1 MSTSVTPPLPQPV
14 DVSKRPRI
22 ASLDVIRGL
31 AILGTLAS
39 NIWSFQASFGERV
52 IDVRWAEL
60 LSWTSEGKFLGL
72 LTIMFGIGL
81 EIQRQA
87 ASRRGL
93 RWPGTYLVR
102 AGLLFL
108 DGVLNYIFVVQFDV
122 LRVYAILGFVVAF
135 VLLMP
140 EKRQWIFI
148 GVALTT
154 HVTLILLPLVVT
166 DYHGTPGIVFP
177 GEFWVAEGRPPY
189 SYEIHN
195 NALTVLSDLTTGSD
209 TGSIF
214 TLGLVCFTLGAMVY
228 RHGIL
233 DARGARLRRWVM
245 VVGFGVGIPLDLA
258 FFLSQETYGFGRFL
272 AAPFTAFGILALMAA
287 FYQRRPIGVAGRHL
301 SLVGRMA
308 LSCYVLQNV
317 LGRVAQRWIGSS
329 PLSPMLDPLIGT
341 ILMFLV
347 IGALVI
353 LFAKVW
359 LRFFPRGPL
368 EYVWDVSFRFLTRRR
383 PR

>member
-1 MSTSVTPPLPQPV
+1 MTTPLAPPLPQPA
-14 DVSKRPRI
+14 DASKKPRI

-39 NIWSFQASFGERV
+39 NIWLFQAFFGERV

-87 ASRRGL
+87 AARRGL

-122 LRVYAILGFVVAF
+122 LRVYAVLGFVVAF

-154 HVTLILLPLVVT
+154 HVTLILLPWAL
-166 DYHGTPGIVFP
+166 PGFYGAPGFVFP
-177 GEFWVAEGRPPY
+177 GEFLVAEGRPPY
-189 SYEIHN
+189 AYEIHN
-195 NALTVLSDLTTGSD
+195 NALTVLSDLTVGSD

-214 TLGLVCFTLGAMVY
+214 TLGLVCFTLGALVY

-233 DARGARLRRWVM
+233 EARGSRLRRWVM

-287 FYQRRPIGVAGRHL
+287 FYQRHPIGVAGRHL

-308 LSCYVLQNV
+308 LSCYVLQNI
-317 LGRVAQRWIGSS
+317 LGRVAQRWLGGSS
-329 PLSPMLDPLIGT
+329 LSPMLDPLIGT
-341 ILMFLV
+341 VLMFLV

-359 LRFFPRGPL
+359 LRYYSRGPL
-368 EYVWDVSFRFLTRRR
+368 EYVWDLSFRFLTRRR
-383 PR
+383 SR